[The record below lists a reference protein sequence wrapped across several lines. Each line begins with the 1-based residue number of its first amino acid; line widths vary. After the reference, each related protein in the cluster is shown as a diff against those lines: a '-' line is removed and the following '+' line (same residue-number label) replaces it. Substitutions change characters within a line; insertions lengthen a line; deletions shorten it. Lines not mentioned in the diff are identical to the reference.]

1 MDPGNSPPDTKAA
14 VETVKSKRWNVS
26 TDPYVTE
33 TTERWTAVDAFAVP
47 RLHYPGK
54 PYHGAIENAASHS
67 TERGLEDIA
76 VGPTQG
82 KFLQVQCKLLKARNV
97 LEVGT
102 LGAYSTIWMASAS
115 PDIKVVSIEID
126 PGVAE
131 IARENIKAAGME
143 RQLEILVGSALR
155 ILPELAKDVKEG
167 RREPFDFSFI
177 DADKREALDYFT
189 WAKTMSRE
197 GAGVYLDN
205 MVRKGLL
212 ADEEL
217 AAKGDENVQAIRR
230 TIEEIGKM
238 DGVEATLL
246 QTVSEK
252 NYDGFLLAVVNT
264 V

>member
-1 MDPGNSPPDTKAA
+1 MASADNTSKANGPL
-14 VETVKSKRWNVS
+14 KSAKSTRWNVS
-26 TDPYVTE
+26 TNAYDAE
-33 TTERWTAVDAFAVP
+33 TTERWSAVDEFAMP

-54 PYHGAIENAASHS
+54 PHHGAIEHAIAHS

-76 VGPTQG
+76 VAPAQG
-82 KFLQVQCKLLKARNV
+82 KFLQVQCKLLNARNV

-115 PDIKVVSIEID
+115 PDVKVVSIEID
-126 PGVAE
+126 PAVAD
-131 IARENIKAAGME
+131 IARENVKAAGME
-143 RQLEILVGSALR
+143 RQIEILVGSALE
-155 ILPELAKDVKEG
+155 ILPQLAKEVEDGKRGE
-167 RREPFDFSFI
+167 FDFSFI

-189 WAKTMSRE
+189 WAKKMSRK

-217 AAKGDENVQAIRR
+217 AEKGDENVKAIRR
-230 TIEEIGKM
+230 TVEEVGKM

-252 NYDGFLLAVVNT
+252 NYDGFLLAAVNVV
-264 V
+264 